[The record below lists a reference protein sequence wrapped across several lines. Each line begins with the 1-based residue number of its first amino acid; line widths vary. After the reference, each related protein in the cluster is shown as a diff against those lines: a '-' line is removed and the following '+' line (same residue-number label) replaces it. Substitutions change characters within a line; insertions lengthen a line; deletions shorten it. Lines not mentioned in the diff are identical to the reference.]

1 MNLSPELKIVISGTT
16 GSGKSTAIHAV
27 SEILAVSA
35 DVRNT
40 DPNLAK
46 ELTTAG
52 LDYGE
57 LTLDNSEKL
66 RLYGTPGQER
76 FEFMWRILANGA
88 LGIIL
93 LIDNNCP
100 DPLAEMEIYLKAL
113 IKDGQQ
119 IPCVVALTHT
129 DEGEGN
135 FNHNMERLSLYLES
149 KGALYPVVAADV
161 RQQEQ
166 VVGLMELLLL
176 QIEAMEVK

>member
-1 MNLSPELKIVISGTT
+1 MNLSNELKIVISGTT

-57 LTLDNSEKL
+57 ITLDNSEKL

-93 LIDNNCP
+93 LIDNNCT
-100 DPLAEMEIYLKAL
+100 DPLAEMDIYLSAL
-113 IKDGQQ
+113 VKEGQRT
-119 IPCVVALTHT
+119 PCVVALTHT
-129 DEGEGN
+129 DEGDYQ
-135 FNHNMERLSLYLES
+135 HNMNKLAAYLES

-161 RQQEQ
+161 RQSEQ